1 MAQFGM
7 SMYLL
12 PVAQSDG
19 CGRVCCICIDLFLLE
34 CCFFHAVCWWY
45 LYIAAFC
52 KATCWW
58 LIPLTNWLVVW
69 LPCFMFPYIGN
80 NHPNWLSYFSE
91 GWPNHQPA
99 KYIGYIP
106 DDKWVPGES
115 GCQSTSN
122 CFDNLRRRRFDNW
135 NRFLAIRPY
144 STGVRLGTR

>member
-19 CGRVCCICIDLFLLE
+19 CGRVCYICIDLFLLE

-99 KYIGYIP
+99 KYLGYIP

-115 GCQSTSN
+115 GCVNPRPTVST
-122 CFDNLRRRRFDNW
+122 
-135 NRFLAIRPY
+135 
-144 STGVRLGTR
+144 TQEEVRQLEQIPGNQTLFYWRQAWD